1 MPRYCST
8 GRWPGLEGWTWE
20 TSSHVLQVNHKRD
33 QHMLSLPEAH
43 PLSQPCPWV
52 AEIMGGARGNWP
64 G

>member
-1 MPRYCST
+1 M
-8 GRWPGLEGWTWE
+8 E